1 MATYKQNEIKT
12 IREDEVVEFHNK
24 CEYPFY
30 VGMGVIFKEN
40 GQYLVTVDD
49 NKVVVNKYIGE

>member
-30 VGMGVIFKEN
+30 VGMGVIFKED
-40 GQYLVTVDD
+40 GQYLVTVL
-49 NKVVVNKYIGE
+49 